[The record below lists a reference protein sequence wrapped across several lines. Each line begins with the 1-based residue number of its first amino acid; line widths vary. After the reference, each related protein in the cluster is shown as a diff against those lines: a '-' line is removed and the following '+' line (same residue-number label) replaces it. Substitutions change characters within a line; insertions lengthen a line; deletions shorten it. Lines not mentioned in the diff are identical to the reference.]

1 MSFSKLS
8 TLLGAAVLLTLG
20 VVPSSLVS
28 AQSLRGTVTAT
39 SGRVLERAE
48 VVLVEP
54 STGLQRYGTMTDA
67 LGQYSLGPLHP
78 GVYALQAHFLGFAP
92 LEQYVEVTGDHTIN
106 LALSAQTVVHPEV
119 VVTGRRARR
128 QLNPVTTA
136 NLDRAALDRQPEM
149 KDMPAHLSMLPSM
162 TYYSENG
169 NGVGYSYLM
178 MRGFDQ
184 RRLAVSINGIPQND
198 PEEFNVFWINFFDIQ
213 GVIDDVQVQRGA
225 GSSFYGPA
233 AIGGAINIRS
243 MPYRPYPYARVDV
256 GGGAFGTRRASL
268 SLNSGLLGDR
278 WVAFGR
284 LSRMESDGYRDWA
297 WTEFWRFF
305 GGVTRYGERSTL
317 TLQTY
322 GGPQRDGLAY
332 IGIPKGANSAEV
344 DDGFG
349 GTINRRSNYSA
360 FTKDVENFHQPH
372 VELIHNLKLSPTL
385 ELDQALFWIKGE
397 GYFDFDGSFR
407 SANYL
412 RLPSG
417 FAAEGA
423 EDEPLFVSRPDV
435 SVLFRAYLDQWQVGW
450 QPSLTLKHGAG
461 QTRIGGEVRLHRS
474 LRWGRTQESI
484 GIPADL
490 QGASDYR
497 VYSVRGEKA
506 IQSVYATHLARP
518 NDRVAIQVDVQAT
531 HRRYRIFDE
540 DVFGTAF
547 AKSYLFLN
555 PRIGVTIN
563 PEQSRSAYLSVAVAN
578 REPRMK
584 TLYDGEEGGAG
595 FVPQFELNAD
605 GSLNVD
611 RPFVSPEQ
619 LVDVELGGTI
629 RSDRGYLNANVF
641 LMSFR
646 DEIVPSGK
654 LDQFGVPRTG
664 NAERTRHSGLEVDGG
679 FKAAPGIDVSG
690 NVTWSRNRFLEF
702 TEYATAADFST
713 VSVDRSGNTIAGFPS
728 RLANIAVTATRGGL
742 QASLFASVVG
752 EQFVDNSNATN
763 LDGQAVDELVI
774 DAYELLSLSLRYHFS
789 PAGRLRGLQ
798 AVVDVNNLLNKEV
811 LMFGNAGFGAP
822 QFFPAATRHAY
833 FGVRYTIR

>member
-1 MSFSKLS
+1 MSFNKLG
-8 TLLGAAVLLTLG
+8 TLLGAAILLGFGVL
-20 VVPSSLVS
+20 PSSPVS
-28 AQSLRGTVTAT
+28 AQVLSGTVTAEN
-39 SGRVLERAE
+39 GRVLERAE
-48 VVLVEP
+48 VILVEP
-54 STGLQRYGTMTDA
+54 STGLQRYGAVSDA

-78 GVYALQAHFLGFAP
+78 GVYTLQVHFLGFAS
-92 LEQYVEVTGDHTIN
+92 LVRIVEVAGNQTLN
-106 LALSAQTVVHPEV
+106 LALSAKTVVHPEV
-119 VVTGRRARR
+119 VVTGNRARR
-128 QLNPVTTA
+128 QLNPVTAA
-136 NLDRAALDRQPEM
+136 NLDRAALERQPEM
-149 KDMPAHLSMLPSM
+149 KDMPAHLSTLPSM

-169 NGVGYSYLM
+169 NGIGYSYLM

-243 MPYRPYPYARVDV
+243 MPYRPYSYARVDV

-284 LSRMESDGYRDWA
+284 LSRMESDGYREWS
-297 WTEFWRFF
+297 WTDFWRFF
-305 GGVTRYGERSTL
+305 AGVTRYGERSTL

-332 IGIPKGANSAEV
+332 VGIPKGANSADV

-360 FTKDVENFHQPH
+360 FTKDVEEFHQPH
-372 VELIHNLKLSPTL
+372 VELIHNLKLLPTL

-417 FAAEGA
+417 FAAAGA
-423 EDEPLFVSRPDV
+423 EDEPLYVSRPDV

-450 QPSLTLKHGAG
+450 QPSLTLEHGAG
-461 QTRIGGEVRLHRS
+461 QTRIGGEARLHRS
-474 LRWGRTQESI
+474 LRWGRTQESS

-490 QGASDYR
+490 LGDSDYR

-506 IQSVYATHLARP
+506 IQSVYASHLARP
-518 NDRVAIQVDVQAT
+518 SDLVAIQVDVQAT

-540 DVFGTAF
+540 DVFGTEF
-547 AKSYLFLN
+547 AKSYLFVN

-563 PEQSRSAYLSVAVAN
+563 PEQSRSAYLSVALAN

-584 TLYDGEEGGAG
+584 TLYDGEEAGAG

-605 GSLNVD
+605 GSIDVD

-619 LVDVELGGTI
+619 LVDVELGGTL

-664 NAERTRHSGLEVDGG
+664 NAERTRHAGLEVDGG

-690 NVTWSRNRFLEF
+690 NLTLSRNRFLEF

-713 VSVDRSGNTIAGFPS
+713 VPVDRSGNTIAGFPS
-728 RLANIAVTATRGGL
+728 RLANIAVTATHGGL
-742 QASLFASVVG
+742 QASLFASLVG
-752 EQFVDNSNATN
+752 EQFVDNSNATTAE
-763 LDGQAVDELVI
+763 GQAVDELVI
-774 DAYELLSLSLRYHFS
+774 DAYELLSLSLRYDFPS
-789 PAGRLRGLQ
+789 AGLLRGLQ
-798 AVVDVNNLLNKEV
+798 AVIDVNNLLNKEV

-833 FGVRYTIR
+833 LGIRYTIR